1 MDAHTDLRESYE
13 GEPLSHSTPIRKVC
27 DLIGGKRIFFRYSFW
42 NEGRI
47 RMGKRSRYE
56 LI

>member
-27 DLIGGKRIFFRYSFW
+27 DLIWWKTYILSVFVL
-42 NEGRI
+42 E
-47 RMGKRSRYE
+47 
-56 LI
+56 

>member
-27 DLIGGKRIFFRYSFW
+27 DLIGPEKRIFFRNSFW

-47 RMGKRSRYE
+47 
-56 LI
+56 

>member
-27 DLIGGKRIFFRYSFW
+27 DLIGPKTYILSEFVL
-42 NEGRI
+42 E
-47 RMGKRSRYE
+47 
-56 LI
+56 